1 MVEELLKKLEE
12 LLSEEK
18 KILLKGVKGKE
29 EAEKLQAIEKEKLEV
44 LSSLSQFNPQEFK
57 EYVERVKKLERLNKE
72 VEALLLNN
80 LLFVESVLK
89 EIFPD
94 KDTTYTLNNSATTS
108 LLNKKA

>member
-1 MVEELLKKLEE
+1 MVKELLEKLEE

-18 KILLKGVKGKE
+18 RLLLKGVKGQE
-29 EAEKLQAIEKEKLEV
+29 EAEKLQAVEEEKLKV
-44 LSSLSQFNPQEFK
+44 LTFLSRLSPPEFK
-57 EYVERVKKLERLNKE
+57 EHVESVKKLERLNKE

-89 EIFPD
+89 EIFPER
-94 KDTTYTLNNSATTS
+94 DTTYTTGNPKPTS